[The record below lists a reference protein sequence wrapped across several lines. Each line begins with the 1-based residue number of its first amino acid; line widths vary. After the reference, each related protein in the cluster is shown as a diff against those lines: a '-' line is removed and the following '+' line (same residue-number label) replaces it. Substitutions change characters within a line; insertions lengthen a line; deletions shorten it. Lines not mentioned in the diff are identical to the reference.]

1 MISNRIIS
9 IGLAANIFLA
19 GTALLTHTPILYI
32 LGGLC
37 SLSAIC
43 WDIATSK

>member
-19 GTALLTHTPILYI
+19 GTALLTDTPILYI
-32 LGGLC
+32 LGGFC